1 MTYSSNE
8 NALPREGADFTKL
21 AGGVKVQ
28 TKPLDY
34 SSHHINKVVQEIR
47 AAGLQLRSTAG
58 DTQLETLPK
67 VLQERGSR
75 GLNTYEGVAAGYLRI
90 ATRIKDL
97 EEVWLIN
104 SLRENVIGPD
114 GLFHKGVARYILIGK
129 RKNIEQ
135 QRVLNLEDV

>member
-1 MTYSSNE
+1 MDHTNE
-8 NALPREGADFTKL
+8 NASTVGGASIAKL
-21 AGGVKVQ
+21 GGGDKGQ
-28 TKPLDY
+28 TKTLQCSLD
-34 SSHHINKVVQEIR
+34 HINKVVQEIQ

-58 DTQLETLPK
+58 NTQLETLPK
-67 VLQERGSR
+67 VLQQRGSR

-114 GLFHKGVARYILIGK
+114 ALFHKGVARYILIGK
-129 RKNIEQ
+129 RKDIEP
-135 QRVLNLEDV
+135 QRTLDLGAA